1 MKTKELRELSKE
13 DLLQKEKNL
22 KKELFDLH
30 FHKRMGTVEKPSRFK
45 ALKKEIARIFT
56 ILRERELEN
65 ERSSQKTK

>member
-1 MKTKELRELSKE
+1 MKAKELREQTNEELI
-13 DLLQKEKNL
+13 QKEKSL

-45 ALKKEIARIFT
+45 DLKRDIARIFT
-56 ILRERELEN
+56 ILKERELEN